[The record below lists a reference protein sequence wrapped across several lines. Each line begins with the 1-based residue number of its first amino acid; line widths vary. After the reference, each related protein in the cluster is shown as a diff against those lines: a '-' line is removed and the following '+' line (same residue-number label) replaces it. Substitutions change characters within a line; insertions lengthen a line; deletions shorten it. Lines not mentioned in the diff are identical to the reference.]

1 VTFGNKDTEMDAQQF
16 FEEWEKE
23 LFVPVRICEDD
34 TLNQAEHARLLP
46 LWQAAQPLSE
56 SQKKLIGYIQAIREC
71 NWRLETAV
79 WDLLRAIGTEGTT
92 GLLHGHGASITE
104 DRWKKMWAY
113 YLTLRN
119 WLSKPCYG
127 PVGYAILL
135 KMCDPSGEVQQRIV
149 SMLGERT
156 ELKEFYVERLCLWFD
171 WTAVGG
177 MFDDHSAMGTA
188 HTGAVAAVEQKIKE
202 LNPDGGILPWI
213 AEDGQ
218 GHTEPCHHKAFRRYD
233 IIISS
238 IGAGKWRAVIPERKT
253 DGLDLIRMHDS
264 FIGVIETWLSD
275 RQGIGEDKEENIS
288 VRVHELLGEKTSAKV
303 FLSSFLCSLLRLQRH
318 RVQKHLEKRGIKQ

>member
-1 VTFGNKDTEMDAQQF
+1 
-16 FEEWEKE
+16 
-23 LFVPVRICEDD
+23 
-34 TLNQAEHARLLP
+34 
-46 LWQAAQPLSE
+46 
-56 SQKKLIGYIQAIREC
+56 
-71 NWRLETAV
+71 
-79 WDLLRAIGTEGTT
+79 
-92 GLLHGHGASITE
+92 
-104 DRWKKMWAY
+104 
-113 YLTLRN
+113 
-119 WLSKPCYG
+119 
-127 PVGYAILL
+127 
-135 KMCDPSGEVQQRIV
+135 
-149 SMLGERT
+149 
-156 ELKEFYVERLCLWFD
+156 
-171 WTAVGG
+171 
-177 MFDDHSAMGTA
+177 MGTA